1 MRFLFTIIILL
12 SGLLVNAQ
20 KNATLNVV
28 GSAQL
33 SVSPTITVVTLSINS
48 KDSAYDKSVKKLIE
62 RVDLLTNDLEEI
74 GFKDDQII
82 TSTFNVDEDYEY
94 GERGSVMVGYEAV
107 QSIKVSFDQN
117 KERLIEVLNK
127 SVSSTAD
134 PSISLYFDLDNERK
148 DKLKKELI
156 KIAVQDAKSKGEI
169 IAKEADYKIIGIKE
183 INYSVRDYAYLD
195 IPMTMQ
201 EDQADMMDIKISNI
215 ETKDL
220 TFRDQVQIIFYVEKK

>member
-1 MRFLFTIIILL
+1 
-12 SGLLVNAQ
+12 
-20 KNATLNVV
+20 
-28 GSAQL
+28 
-33 SVSPTITVVTLSINS
+33 
-48 KDSAYDKSVKKLIE
+48 
-62 RVDLLTNDLEEI
+62 
-74 GFKDDQII
+74 
-82 TSTFNVDEDYEY
+82 
-94 GERGSVMVGYEAV
+94 MVGYEAV

-220 TFRDQVQIIFYVEKK
+220 TFRDQVQIIFYIEKK